1 MTSWKAPELD
11 EGAAEAVA
19 LVALYI
25 TASPSDAAIAAGLLD
40 EFTARPDGVGLT
52 IGGLVSLCATL
63 LALHEFDTGIAPC
76 AVLHRAGLAIQGAMS
91 A

>member
-11 EGAAEAVA
+11 EAAAEAVA

-25 TASPSDAAIAAGLLD
+25 TASPSDAAVAAGLLD
-40 EFTARPDGVGLT
+40 EFTTRPDGVLLT
-52 IGGLVSLCATL
+52 VGGLISLCATL
-63 LALHEFDTGIAPC
+63 LALHEFDTGLAPPT
-76 AVLHRAGLAIQGAMS
+76 VLHRAALAIQGALS